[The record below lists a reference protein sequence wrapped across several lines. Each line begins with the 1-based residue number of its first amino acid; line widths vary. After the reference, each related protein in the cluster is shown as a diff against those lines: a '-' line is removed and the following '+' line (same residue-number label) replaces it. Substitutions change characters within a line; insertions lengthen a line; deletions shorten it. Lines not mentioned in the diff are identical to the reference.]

1 MLPANAILT
10 NKLVHVNSSISINIA
25 QIKNSFNLQISQTIM
40 NYPEFCTL
48 AKSDRIVDSYTGKII
63 TFNLKDRY

>member
-1 MLPANAILT
+1 
-10 NKLVHVNSSISINIA
+10 
-25 QIKNSFNLQISQTIM
+25 M

-63 TFNLKDRY
+63 TFNLKDSLHPEKPNNGLQENVPP